1 MRTKI
6 YLSVVTLILLTSC
19 NAIDDLL
26 TFTIDNQT
34 TFKISSGF
42 PIGTAFSVPQ
52 MYLPILVLLLKTTI
66 LRQTW

>member
-6 YLSVVTLILLTSC
+6 YLSVVTLILLITSC

-34 TFKISSGF
+34 TFVAVDS
-42 PIGTAFSVPQ
+42 IGTAFSV
-52 MYLPILVLLLKTTI
+52 IS
-66 LRQTW
+66 R